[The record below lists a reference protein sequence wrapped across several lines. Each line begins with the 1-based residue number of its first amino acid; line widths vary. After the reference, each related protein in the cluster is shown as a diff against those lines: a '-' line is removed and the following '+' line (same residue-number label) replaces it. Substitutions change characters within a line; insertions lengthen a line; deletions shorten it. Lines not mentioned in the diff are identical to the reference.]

1 MMVDDHT
8 LTEQGLD
15 ARGSDPARVLVLA
28 CGALARE
35 ILALFKLNKWDHM
48 DLTCLPAKYHL
59 YPDKIVGAVE
69 EAVEKHKENYSQIFI
84 AYADCGTGGLLEAK
98 CKELGVEMIAGPH
111 CYSFFEGNE
120 VFAETSEDEITA
132 FYLTDFLV
140 KQFDAFIMKPMGLDR
155 HPELRDMYFGNY
167 TKMVYQ
173 AQTNDPALDA
183 KALEC
188 AAKLGLPL
196 ERRFTGYGDLE
207 TALSGISETC

>member
-1 MMVDDHT
+1 MLVDDHT

-15 ARGSDPARVLVLA
+15 ARRGDPARVLVLA
-28 CGALARE
+28 CGALASE

-59 YPDKIVGAVE
+59 FPEKIVDAVE
-69 EAVEKHKENYSQIFI
+69 QAVANHRVTYSQIFI
-84 AYADCGTGGLLEAK
+84 AYADCGTGGLLKAK
-98 CKELGVEMIAGPH
+98 CKDLGVEMIAGPH

-120 VFAETSEDEITA
+120 VFAQTSEDEITA

-140 KQFDAFIMKPMGLDR
+140 KQFDAFIMKPMGLDK

-188 AAKLGLPL
+188 AEKLGLPL

-207 TALSGISETC
+207 TALAGIKPPA